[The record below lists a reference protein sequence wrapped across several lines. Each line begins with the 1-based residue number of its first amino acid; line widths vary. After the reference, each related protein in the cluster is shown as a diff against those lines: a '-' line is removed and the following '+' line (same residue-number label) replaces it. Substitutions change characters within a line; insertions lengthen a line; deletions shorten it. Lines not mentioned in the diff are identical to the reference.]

1 LFYPDKWLP
10 LHHQTKTNIMKNLQI
25 HKNINSKQAMVKLI
39 GKVTPES
46 IKFNAM
52 VLRSSKN
59 K

>member
-1 LFYPDKWLP
+1 
-10 LHHQTKTNIMKNLQI
+10 MKNLQI